1 MYFQLHQP
9 WRLKWFW
16 PGDPYDNRE
25 RYFDY
30 PLTRSIF
37 EKVASRCY
45 FPATQLLLDMVRE
58 HDFKF
63 SLSITGTLIEQCELW
78 EPKLIKL
85 FEELISTEKVE
96 LLGETYYHS
105 LSSLFEDRAEFRDEI
120 EEHRN
125 ALLKLGYEPTGF
137 RNTELIYNNS
147 IASFAREMGYRSIM
161 TEGVGWVLGNRSPN
175 HVYKA
180 KGSNIRVLPRNYML
194 SDDIGYRFS
203 AKWWSEYPLTA
214 TKWAQWVAECEG
226 DVVFVFIDYETFGEH
241 HPQHTGI
248 LDFLRHLP
256 TELERAGVS
265 CLTPSEVVEEYAPVG
280 EIDVP
285 EFSTISWADS
295 ERDVSAWLGNE
306 MQRMC
311 FEEAKLLRPYVIES
325 VPEFVWMWRRLLTSD
340 HLYYMST
347 KALSDGDVHA
357 YFSTYPS
364 PFDAALNYMACV
376 CDLKA
381 KVFREK
387 AAEKQRKAERM
398 K

>member
-1 MYFQLHQP
+1 
-9 WRLKWFW
+9 
-16 PGDPYDNRE
+16 
-25 RYFDY
+25 
-30 PLTRSIF
+30 
-37 EKVASRCY
+37 
-45 FPATQLLLDMVRE
+45 
-58 HDFKF
+58 
-63 SLSITGTLIEQCELW
+63 
-78 EPKLIKL
+78 
-85 FEELISTEKVE
+85 
-96 LLGETYYHS
+96 
-105 LSSLFEDRAEFRDEI
+105 
-120 EEHRN
+120 
-125 ALLKLGYEPTGF
+125 
-137 RNTELIYNNS
+137 
-147 IASFAREMGYRSIM
+147 MGYKSIM

-241 HPQHTGI
+241 HPQDTGI
-248 LDFLRHLP
+248 FDFLRHLP

-265 CLTPSEVVEEYAPVG
+265 SLTPSEVVEEYAPVG

-325 VPEFVWMWRRLLTSD
+325 VPELVWIWRRLLTSD

-387 AAEKQRKAERM
+387 AERM